1 MKSIFIHIIKGA
13 IMGAA
18 NVIPG
23 VSGGT
28 MALVMGIYERLIN
41 SINQLNFNTLKKI
54 FITRDFKSF
63 AKDTD
68 LFFLISITV
77 GIFVSIFSL
86 SILLEFLFESH
97 KILVLSYFFGLIF
110 ASVFFVGKTIKKYTT
125 LSIFLFLIGFLI
137 AGGMVF
143 ISPSSSNSSFL
154 FLIISGAIAMCSMIL
169 PGLSGSFVLLL
180 IGNYELIICAINDL
194 NFTILIPFG
203 IGALSGIILFAKF
216 LQFIFKK
223 FRNNT
228 ISLLTGFIF
237 GSLIVLWP
245 WKQND
250 INSNSFN
257 YFIPNLNL
265 ETFIAFALIL
275 LGGLSVVIIEKYSKN

>member
-54 FITRDFKSF
+54 FTRDFKSF

-86 SILLEFLFESH
+86 SILLEFLFETH
-97 KILVLSYFFGLIF
+97 KIFVLSYFFGLIF
-110 ASVFFVGKTIKKYTT
+110 ASVFFVGKTIKKYSP

-137 AGGMVF
+137 AGGIVF

-194 NFTILIPFG
+194 NFSILVPFG
-203 IGALSGIILFAKF
+203 IGAVSGIILFAKL

-237 GSLIVLWP
+237 GSLIILWP
-245 WKQND
+245 WKLDN
-250 INSNSFN
+250 INSNGFS

-275 LGGLSVVIIEKYSKN
+275 LGALSVVMIEKNSKN

>member
-41 SINQLNFNTLKKI
+41 SINHINFNTLKKI

-63 AKDTD
+63 AKNTD

-86 SILLEFLFESH
+86 SILLEFLFETH

-110 ASVFFVGKTIKKYTT
+110 ASVFFVGKTIKKYSP

-180 IGNYELIICAINDL
+180 LGNYELIICAINDL
-194 NFTILIPFG
+194 NFSILVPFG
-203 IGALSGIILFAKF
+203 IGAVSGIILFAKL

-245 WKQND
+245 WKLDN

-257 YFIPNLNL
+257 YFIPNLNQ
-265 ETFIAFALIL
+265 ETLIAFALIL
-275 LGGLSVVIIEKYSKN
+275 LGALSVVMIEKYSKN

>member
-1 MKSIFIHIIKGA
+1 MKSIFIQIIKGA

-41 SINQLNFNTLKKI
+41 SINHLNFNTLKKI

-63 AKDTD
+63 AKNTD

-86 SILLEFLFESH
+86 SILLEFLFETH

-110 ASVFFVGKTIKKYTT
+110 ASVFFVGKTIKKYSP

-180 IGNYELIICAINDL
+180 LGNYELIICAINDL
-194 NFTILIPFG
+194 NFSILVPFG
-203 IGALSGIILFAKF
+203 IGALSGIILFAKL

-245 WKQND
+245 WKLDN

-257 YFIPNLNL
+257 YFIPNLNQ
-265 ETFIAFALIL
+265 ETLIAFALIL
-275 LGGLSVVIIEKYSKN
+275 LGALSVVMIEKCSKN

>member
-1 MKSIFIHIIKGA
+1 MKSIFIHILKGA
-13 IMGAA
+13 VMGAA

-41 SINQLNFNTLKKI
+41 SINHLNFNTLKKI

-63 AKDTD
+63 AKNTD

-86 SILLEFLFESH
+86 SILLEFLFETH

-110 ASVFFVGKTIKKYTT
+110 ASVFFVGKTIKKYSP

-180 IGNYELIICAINDL
+180 LGNYELIICAINDL
-194 NFTILIPFG
+194 NFSILVPFG
-203 IGALSGIILFAKF
+203 IGAVSGIILFAKL

-245 WKQND
+245 WKLDN

-257 YFIPNLNL
+257 YFIPNLNQ
-265 ETFIAFALIL
+265 ETLIAFALIL
-275 LGGLSVVIIEKYSKN
+275 LGALSVVMIEKYSKN

>member
-1 MKSIFIHIIKGA
+1 
-13 IMGAA
+13 MGAA

-41 SINQLNFNTLKKI
+41 SINQMNFNTLKKI

-77 GIFVSIFSL
+77 GIFLSIFSL

-110 ASVFFVGKTIKKYTT
+110 ASVFFVGKTIKKYTS

-137 AGGMVF
+137 AGGMIF

-154 FLIISGAIAMCSMIL
+154 FLIISGAVAMCSMIL

-194 NFTILIPFG
+194 NFTILVPFG

-245 WKQND
+245 WKLDN

-257 YFIPNLNL
+257 YFIPNLNQ
-265 ETFIAFALIL
+265 ETLIAFALIL
-275 LGGLSVVIIEKYSKN
+275 LGVLSVVMIEKYSKN

>member
-41 SINQLNFNTLKKI
+41 SINHLNFNTLKKI

-86 SILLEFLFESH
+86 SILLEFLFEKH

-110 ASVFFVGKTIKKYTT
+110 ASVFFVGKTIKKYSP

-180 IGNYELIICAINDL
+180 LGNYELIICAINDL
-194 NFTILIPFG
+194 NFSILVPFG
-203 IGALSGIILFAKF
+203 IGALSGIILFAKL

-245 WKQND
+245 WKLNN

-257 YFIPNLNL
+257 YFIPNLNQ
-265 ETFIAFALIL
+265 ETLIAFALIL
-275 LGGLSVVIIEKYSKN
+275 LGALSVVMIEKYSKN

>member
-1 MKSIFIHIIKGA
+1 MKSIFIHILKGA
-13 IMGAA
+13 VMGAA

-41 SINQLNFNTLKKI
+41 SINQLNLITLKKI
-54 FITRDFKSF
+54 FTGNFKSF
-63 AKDTD
+63 IKDTD
-68 LFFLISITV
+68 LYFLISITI
-77 GIFVSIFSL
+77 GIFTSIFSL
-86 SILLEFLFESH
+86 SILLEFLFLTH

-110 ASVFFVGKTIKKYTT
+110 ASVFFVGKTIKKYTP
-125 LSIFLFLIGFLI
+125 LSIFLFLTGFII
-137 AGGMVF
+137 AGGMIF

-154 FLIISGAIAMCSMIL
+154 YLIISGAIAMCSMIL

-180 IGNYELIICAINDL
+180 LGNYELLICAINDL
-194 NFTILIPFG
+194 NFSILVPFS
-203 IGALSGIILFAKF
+203 IGAVLGIILFAKL
-216 LQFIFKK
+216 LQFIFKT

-245 WKQND
+245 WKIENTD
-250 INSNSFN
+250 SNGFN
-257 YFIPNLNL
+257 YFIPNLNQD
-265 ETFIAFALIL
+265 TFIAFILIL
-275 LGGLSVVIIEKYSKN
+275 LGALSVVLIEKYSKN

>member
-1 MKSIFIHIIKGA
+1 
-13 IMGAA
+13 MGAA

-77 GIFVSIFSL
+77 GIFLSIFTL

-110 ASVFFVGKTIKKYTT
+110 ASVFFVGKTIKKYTS

-180 IGNYELIICAINDL
+180 LGNYELIICAINDL
-194 NFTILIPFG
+194 NFSILIPFG

-216 LQFIFKK
+216 LQFIFKN
-223 FRNNT
+223 FEIT
-228 ISLLTGFIF
+228 LSPSWL
-237 GSLIVLWP
+237 VLFL
-245 WKQND
+245 D
-250 INSNSFN
+250 H
-257 YFIPNLNL
+257 
-265 ETFIAFALIL
+265 
-275 LGGLSVVIIEKYSKN
+275 

>member
-86 SILLEFLFESH
+86 SILLEFLFETH

-110 ASVFFVGKTIKKYTT
+110 ASVFFVGKTIKKYSP

-180 IGNYELIICAINDL
+180 LGNYELIICAINDL
-194 NFTILIPFG
+194 NFSILVPFG
-203 IGALSGIILFAKF
+203 IGALSGIILFAKL

-245 WKQND
+245 WKLDN

-257 YFIPNLNL
+257 YFIPNLNQ
-265 ETFIAFALIL
+265 ETLIAFALIL
-275 LGGLSVVIIEKYSKN
+275 LGVLSVVMIEKYSKN

>member
-1 MKSIFIHIIKGA
+1 MKSIFIHIIKGT

-41 SINQLNFNTLKKI
+41 SINNLNIKTLKKI

-86 SILLEFLFESH
+86 SILLEFLFETH

-110 ASVFFVGKTIKKYTT
+110 ASVFFVGKTIKKYTP

-194 NFTILIPFG
+194 NFSILIPFG

-245 WKQND
+245 WKLDN

-275 LGGLSVVIIEKYSKN
+275 LGALSVVIIEKYSKN

>member
-41 SINQLNFNTLKKI
+41 SINHLNFNTLKKI

-63 AKDTD
+63 AKNTD

-86 SILLEFLFESH
+86 SILLEFLFETH

-110 ASVFFVGKTIKKYTT
+110 ASVFFVGKTIKKYSP

-180 IGNYELIICAINDL
+180 LGNYELIICAINDL
-194 NFTILIPFG
+194 NFSILVPFG
-203 IGALSGIILFAKF
+203 IGAVSGIILFAKL

-245 WKQND
+245 WKLDN

-257 YFIPNLNL
+257 YFIPNLNQ
-265 ETFIAFALIL
+265 ETLIAFALIL
-275 LGGLSVVIIEKYSKN
+275 LGALSVVMIEKYSKN

>member
-77 GIFVSIFSL
+77 GIFLSIFSL

-110 ASVFFVGKTIKKYTT
+110 ASVFFVGKTIKKYTS

-137 AGGMVF
+137 AGGMIF

-203 IGALSGIILFAKF
+203 IGALSGIILFAKL

>member
-1 MKSIFIHIIKGA
+1 
-13 IMGAA
+13 MGAA

-68 LFFLISITV
+68 LFFLISIIV
-77 GIFVSIFSL
+77 GIFLSIFSL

-110 ASVFFVGKTIKKYTT
+110 ASVFFVGKTIKKYTS

-180 IGNYELIICAINDL
+180 LGNYELIICAINDL

-203 IGALSGIILFAKF
+203 IGALSGIILFAKL

-245 WKQND
+245 WKLDN

-275 LGGLSVVIIEKYSKN
+275 LGALSVVIIEKYSKN

>member
-1 MKSIFIHIIKGA
+1 MKSIFIHIIKGV

-41 SINQLNFNTLKKI
+41 SINHLNFNTLKKI

-86 SILLEFLFESH
+86 SILLEFLFETH

-110 ASVFFVGKTIKKYTT
+110 ASVFFVGKTIKKYSP

-180 IGNYELIICAINDL
+180 LGNYELIICAINDL
-194 NFTILIPFG
+194 NFSILIPFG
-203 IGALSGIILFAKF
+203 IGAVSGIILFAKL

-245 WKQND
+245 WKLDN

-257 YFIPNLNL
+257 YFIPNLNQ
-265 ETFIAFALIL
+265 ETLIAFALIL
-275 LGGLSVVIIEKYSKN
+275 LGALSVVMIEKYSKN

>member
-1 MKSIFIHIIKGA
+1 
-13 IMGAA
+13 MGAA

-77 GIFVSIFSL
+77 GIFLSIFSL

-110 ASVFFVGKTIKKYTT
+110 ASVFFVGKTIKNYTS

-180 IGNYELIICAINDL
+180 LGNYELIICSINDL

-245 WKQND
+245 WKLDD

-275 LGGLSVVIIEKYSKN
+275 LGALSVVIIEKYSKN

>member
-86 SILLEFLFESH
+86 SILLEFLFEKH

-110 ASVFFVGKTIKKYTT
+110 ASVFFVGKTIKKYTS

-194 NFTILIPFG
+194 NFSILIPFG

-245 WKQND
+245 WKLDN

-257 YFIPNLNL
+257 YFIPNLNQ
-265 ETFIAFALIL
+265 ETLIAFALIL
-275 LGGLSVVIIEKYSKN
+275 LGVLSVVMIEKYSKN

>member
-1 MKSIFIHIIKGA
+1 
-13 IMGAA
+13 MGAA

-68 LFFLISITV
+68 LFFLISITF

-86 SILLEFLFESH
+86 SILLEFLFETH

-110 ASVFFVGKTIKKYTT
+110 ASVFFVGKTIKKYTS

-194 NFTILIPFG
+194 NFSILIPFG
-203 IGALSGIILFAKF
+203 IGALSGIILFAKL

-245 WKQND
+245 WKLDD
-250 INSNSFN
+250 IDSNSFN

-275 LGGLSVVIIEKYSKN
+275 LGALSVVIIEKYSKN

>member
-41 SINQLNFNTLKKI
+41 SINHLNFNTLKKI

-63 AKDTD
+63 AKNTD

-86 SILLEFLFESH
+86 SILLEFLFKTH

-110 ASVFFVGKTIKKYTT
+110 ASVFFVGKTIKKYSP

-143 ISPSSSNSSFL
+143 ISPSSSNSSFF

-180 IGNYELIICAINDL
+180 LGNYELIICAINDL
-194 NFTILIPFG
+194 NFSILVPFG
-203 IGALSGIILFAKF
+203 IGAVSGIILFAKL

-245 WKQND
+245 WKLDN

-257 YFIPNLNL
+257 YFIPNLNQ
-265 ETFIAFALIL
+265 ETLIAFALIL
-275 LGGLSVVIIEKYSKN
+275 LGALSVVMIEKYSKN

>member
-41 SINQLNFNTLKKI
+41 SINHLNFNTLKKI

-63 AKDTD
+63 AKNTD

-86 SILLEFLFESH
+86 SILLEFLFETH

-110 ASVFFVGKTIKKYTT
+110 ASVFFVGKTIKKYSP

-180 IGNYELIICAINDL
+180 LGNYELIICAINDL
-194 NFTILIPFG
+194 NFSILVPFG
-203 IGALSGIILFAKF
+203 IGALSGIILFAKL

-237 GSLIVLWP
+237 GSLIILWP
-245 WKQND
+245 WKLDD
-250 INSNSFN
+250 INTNTFN
-257 YFIPNLNL
+257 YFIPNLNQ
-265 ETFIAFALIL
+265 ETLIAFALIL
-275 LGGLSVVIIEKYSKN
+275 LGALSVVMIEKYSKN

>member
-41 SINQLNFNTLKKI
+41 SINHLNFNTLKKI

-77 GIFVSIFSL
+77 GIFISIFSL
-86 SILLEFLFESH
+86 SILLEFLFEKH

-110 ASVFFVGKTIKKYTT
+110 ASVFFVGKTIKKYSP

-143 ISPSSSNSSFL
+143 ISPSSSNSSFF

-180 IGNYELIICAINDL
+180 LGNYELIICAINDL
-194 NFTILIPFG
+194 NFSILVPFG
-203 IGALSGIILFAKF
+203 IGALSGIILFAKL

-245 WKQND
+245 WKLDN

-257 YFIPNLNL
+257 YFIPNLNQ
-265 ETFIAFALIL
+265 ETLIAFALIL
-275 LGGLSVVIIEKYSKN
+275 LGALSVVMIEKYSKN

>member
-41 SINQLNFNTLKKI
+41 SINHLNFNTLKKI

-63 AKDTD
+63 AKNTD

-86 SILLEFLFESH
+86 SILLEFLFETH

-110 ASVFFVGKTIKKYTT
+110 ASVFFVGKTIKKYSP

-143 ISPSSSNSSFL
+143 ISPSSSNSSFF

-180 IGNYELIICAINDL
+180 LGNYELIICAINDL
-194 NFTILIPFG
+194 NFSILVPFG
-203 IGALSGIILFAKF
+203 IGAVSGIILFAKL

-237 GSLIVLWP
+237 GSLIILWP
-245 WKQND
+245 WKLDD
-250 INSNSFN
+250 INTNTFN
-257 YFIPNLNL
+257 YFIPNLNQ
-265 ETFIAFALIL
+265 ETLIAFALIL
-275 LGGLSVVIIEKYSKN
+275 LGALSVVMIEKYSKN

>member
-1 MKSIFIHIIKGA
+1 
-13 IMGAA
+13 MGAA

-77 GIFVSIFSL
+77 GIFLSIFTL

-110 ASVFFVGKTIKKYTT
+110 ASVFFVGKTIKKYTS

-180 IGNYELIICAINDL
+180 LGNYELIICAINDL
-194 NFTILIPFG
+194 NFSILVPFG
-203 IGALSGIILFAKF
+203 IGALSGIILFAKL

-245 WKQND
+245 WKLDN

-275 LGGLSVVIIEKYSKN
+275 LGALSVVIIEKYSKN

>member
-77 GIFVSIFSL
+77 GIFLSIFTL

-110 ASVFFVGKTIKKYTT
+110 ASVFFVGKTIKKYTS

-180 IGNYELIICAINDL
+180 LGNYELIICAINDL

-245 WKQND
+245 WKLDD

-275 LGGLSVVIIEKYSKN
+275 LGALSVVIIEKYSKN

>member
-41 SINQLNFNTLKKI
+41 SINHLNFNTLKKI

-77 GIFVSIFSL
+77 GIFISIFSL
-86 SILLEFLFESH
+86 SILLEFLFEKH
-97 KILVLSYFFGLIF
+97 KIFVLSYFFGLIF
-110 ASVFFVGKTIKKYTT
+110 ASVFFVGKTIKKYSP

-143 ISPSSSNSSFL
+143 ISPSSSNSSFF

-180 IGNYELIICAINDL
+180 LGNYELIICAINDL
-194 NFTILIPFG
+194 NFSILVPFG
-203 IGALSGIILFAKF
+203 IGALSGIILFAKL

-245 WKQND
+245 WKLDN

-257 YFIPNLNL
+257 YFIPNLNQ
-265 ETFIAFALIL
+265 ETLIAFALIL
-275 LGGLSVVIIEKYSKN
+275 LGALSVVMIEKYSKN

>member
-1 MKSIFIHIIKGA
+1 
-13 IMGAA
+13 MGAA

-77 GIFVSIFSL
+77 GIFLSIFSL

-110 ASVFFVGKTIKKYTT
+110 ASVFFVGKTIKKYTS

-137 AGGMVF
+137 AGGMIF

-245 WKQND
+245 WKLDD

>member
-1 MKSIFIHIIKGA
+1 
-13 IMGAA
+13 MGAA

-77 GIFVSIFSL
+77 GIFLSIFSL

-110 ASVFFVGKTIKKYTT
+110 ASVFLLEKLLKNIHLY
-125 LSIFLFLIGFLI
+125 LFF
-137 AGGMVF
+137 F
-143 ISPSSSNSSFL
+143 F
-154 FLIISGAIAMCSMIL
+154 
-169 PGLSGSFVLLL
+169 
-180 IGNYELIICAINDL
+180 
-194 NFTILIPFG
+194 
-203 IGALSGIILFAKF
+203 
-216 LQFIFKK
+216 
-223 FRNNT
+223 
-228 ISLLTGFIF
+228 SLD
-237 GSLIVLWP
+237 S
-245 WKQND
+245 
-250 INSNSFN
+250 
-257 YFIPNLNL
+257 
-265 ETFIAFALIL
+265 
-275 LGGLSVVIIEKYSKN
+275 

>member
-41 SINQLNFNTLKKI
+41 SINHLNFNTLKKI

-77 GIFVSIFSL
+77 GIFLSIFSL

-110 ASVFFVGKTIKKYTT
+110 ASVFFVGKTIKKYTS

-137 AGGMVF
+137 AGGMIF

-194 NFTILIPFG
+194 NFSILVPFG
-203 IGALSGIILFAKF
+203 IGALSGIILFAKL

-245 WKQND
+245 WKLDN

-257 YFIPNLNL
+257 YFIPNLNQ
-265 ETFIAFALIL
+265 ETLIAFALIL
-275 LGGLSVVIIEKYSKN
+275 LGALSVVIIEKYSKN

>member
-41 SINQLNFNTLKKI
+41 SINHLNFNTLKKI

-77 GIFVSIFSL
+77 GIFISIFSL
-86 SILLEFLFESH
+86 SILLEFLFEKH

-110 ASVFFVGKTIKKYTT
+110 ASVFFVGKTIKKYSP

-180 IGNYELIICAINDL
+180 LGNYELIICAINDL
-194 NFTILIPFG
+194 NFSILVPFG
-203 IGALSGIILFAKF
+203 IGALSGIILFAKL

-237 GSLIVLWP
+237 GSLIILWP
-245 WKQND
+245 WKLDN

-257 YFIPNLNL
+257 YFIPNLNQ
-265 ETFIAFALIL
+265 ETLIAFALIL
-275 LGGLSVVIIEKYSKN
+275 LGALSVVMIEKYSKN

>member
-86 SILLEFLFESH
+86 SILLEFLFEKH

-110 ASVFFVGKTIKKYTT
+110 ASVFFVGKTIKKYTS

-180 IGNYELIICAINDL
+180 LGNYELIICAINDL
-194 NFTILIPFG
+194 NFSILIPFG

-245 WKQND
+245 WKLDD

-275 LGGLSVVIIEKYSKN
+275 LGALSVVIIEKYSKK

>member
-1 MKSIFIHIIKGA
+1 
-13 IMGAA
+13 MGAA

-77 GIFVSIFSL
+77 GIFLSIFTL

-110 ASVFFVGKTIKKYTT
+110 ASVFFVGKTIKKYTS

-180 IGNYELIICAINDL
+180 LGNYELIICAINDL
-194 NFTILIPFG
+194 NFSILVPFG
-203 IGALSGIILFAKF
+203 IGALSGIILFAKL

-245 WKQND
+245 WKLDN

-257 YFIPNLNL
+257 YFIPNLNQ
-265 ETFIAFALIL
+265 ETLIAFALIL
-275 LGGLSVVIIEKYSKN
+275 LGVLSVVTIEKYSKN

>member
-86 SILLEFLFESH
+86 SILLEFLFETH

-110 ASVFFVGKTIKKYTT
+110 ASVFFVGKTIKKYTS

-194 NFTILIPFG
+194 NFSILIPFG
-203 IGALSGIILFAKF
+203 IGALSGIILFAKL

-245 WKQND
+245 WKLDD
-250 INSNSFN
+250 IDSNSFN

-275 LGGLSVVIIEKYSKN
+275 LGALSVVIIEKYSKN

>member
-77 GIFVSIFSL
+77 GIFLSIFSL

-110 ASVFFVGKTIKKYTT
+110 ASVFFVGKTIKKYTS

-245 WKQND
+245 WKLDD

>member
-41 SINQLNFNTLKKI
+41 SINHLNFNTLKKI

-86 SILLEFLFESH
+86 SILLEFLFEKH

-110 ASVFFVGKTIKKYTT
+110 ASVFFVGKTIKKYSP

-180 IGNYELIICAINDL
+180 LGNYELIICAINDL
-194 NFTILIPFG
+194 NFSILVPFG
-203 IGALSGIILFAKF
+203 IGALSGIILFAKL

-245 WKQND
+245 WKLDN

-257 YFIPNLNL
+257 YFIPNLNQ
-265 ETFIAFALIL
+265 ETLIAFALIL
-275 LGGLSVVIIEKYSKN
+275 LGALSVVMIEKYSKN

>member
-86 SILLEFLFESH
+86 SILLEFLFETH

-110 ASVFFVGKTIKKYTT
+110 ASVFFVGKTIKKYSP

-180 IGNYELIICAINDL
+180 LGNYELIICAINDL
-194 NFTILIPFG
+194 NFSILVPFG
-203 IGALSGIILFAKF
+203 IGALSGIILFAKL

-245 WKQND
+245 WKLDN

-275 LGGLSVVIIEKYSKN
+275 LGALSVVMIEKYSKN

>member
-41 SINQLNFNTLKKI
+41 SINHLNFNTLKKI

-63 AKDTD
+63 AKNTD

-77 GIFVSIFSL
+77 GIFISIFSL
-86 SILLEFLFESH
+86 SILLEFLFEKH

-110 ASVFFVGKTIKKYTT
+110 ASVFFVGKTIKKYSP

-180 IGNYELIICAINDL
+180 LGNYELIICAINDL
-194 NFTILIPFG
+194 NFSILVPFG
-203 IGALSGIILFAKF
+203 IGALSGIILFAKL

-245 WKQND
+245 WKLDN

-257 YFIPNLNL
+257 YFIPNLNQ
-265 ETFIAFALIL
+265 ETLIAFALIL
-275 LGGLSVVIIEKYSKN
+275 LGALSVVMIEKYSKN